1 MRDESW
7 ATGASAALLAAAQGV
22 AAVTEERRGTTLRD
36 TRSIARRLGTS
47 AVALFAQRGFDDVKV
62 SEIAAHAGVTSRTFF
77 RYFPSKET
85 VILDIWDQT
94 NARLMELIETVGQPE
109 AEVLPT
115 LTEAVVTWCREYGDL
130 FAALAP
136 MTEQSE
142 TLMAAVNLR
151 TVVWE
156 DHLAD
161 ALRVRYPE
169 LDEMDAKVWSSTTM
183 ALLRLFQRTA
193 PAHGLSYAEAAQDVF
208 DRLAALTSRN
218 SSHRITAGSRPPSDI
233 A

>member
-1 MRDESW
+1 VRDESW

-47 AVALFAQRGFDDVKV
+47 AVALFAQRGFDDVTV

-130 FAALAP
+130 FPALAP
-136 MTEQSE
+136 MAEQSE
-142 TLMAAVNLR
+142 TLMAAVILR

-183 ALLRLFQRTA
+183 ALLRLFQRNA
-193 PAHGLSYAEAAQDVF
+193 AAHGLSYAVAAQDVF
-208 DRLAALTSRN
+208 DRLAALTSRS
-218 SSHRITAGSRPPSDI
+218 SSHRITAGSRRPSGI

>member
-1 MRDESW
+1 MCPPSGGE
-7 ATGASAALLAAAQGV
+7 
-22 AAVTEERRGTTLRD
+22 
-36 TRSIARRLGTS
+36 
-47 AVALFAQRGFDDVKV
+47 
-62 SEIAAHAGVTSRTFF
+62 AAH

-130 FAALAP
+130 FPALAP
-136 MTEQSE
+136 MAEQSE
-142 TLMAAVNLR
+142 TLMAAVVLR

-183 ALLRLFQRTA
+183 ALLRLFQRNA
-193 PAHGLSYAEAAQDVF
+193 AAHGLSYAEAAQDVF
-208 DRLAALTSRN
+208 DRLAALTSRS
-218 SSHRITAGSRPPSDI
+218 SSHRITAGSRRPSGI